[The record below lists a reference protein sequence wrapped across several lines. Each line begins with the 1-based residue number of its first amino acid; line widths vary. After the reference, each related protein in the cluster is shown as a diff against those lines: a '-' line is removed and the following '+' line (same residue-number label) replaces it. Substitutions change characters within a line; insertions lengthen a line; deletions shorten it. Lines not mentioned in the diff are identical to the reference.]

1 MNRFKKIL
9 ILILLSLVVLVAIF
23 FYGRYLGKKTELTKA
38 QLPVITSQTILERIT
53 DQYFLVTKTVF
64 IDSRAEIETAKNNNW
79 TDLFTG
85 KKMTVSG
92 LVRIDVGLEM
102 KNMKTENILINSR
115 NKTVTI
121 SLPQAEILDA
131 SLSGELNIDEDKA
144 VVEKLKDIFK
154 DSQNDDYNLAMQTII
169 TNAKSQVIADESIF
183 QEAKAD
189 SIKLVELIVSS
200 MLQDYEIIIK

>member
-9 ILILLSLVVLVAIF
+9 ILILLALVILVAIF
-23 FYGRYLGKKTELTKA
+23 FYGRYLGKKANLSQEKDSI
-38 QLPVITSQTILERIT
+38 ITSQTILERIT

-169 TNAKSQVIADESIF
+169 TKAKSQVIADESIF
-183 QEAKAD
+183 QEARAD

-200 MLQDYEIIIK
+200 MLKDYEIIIK